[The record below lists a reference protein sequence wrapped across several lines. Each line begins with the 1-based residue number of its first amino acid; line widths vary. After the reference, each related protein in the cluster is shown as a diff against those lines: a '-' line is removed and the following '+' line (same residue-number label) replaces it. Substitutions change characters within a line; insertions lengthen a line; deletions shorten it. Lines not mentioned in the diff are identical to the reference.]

1 MLTAS
6 DARRLERC
14 LAGGDVALF
23 PADTVY
29 GLACDPEQAAA
40 VARLYELKGR
50 APHRPAAVMF
60 FSLKRA
66 LDALPEL
73 APAERRA
80 LGALLPGPVTLLL
93 PNPRGR
99 FAAACASDPDTLGL
113 RVPRWDAALAAL
125 ASVALPAMQSS
136 ANLTGE
142 AEPCRLEDVPA
153 AIRAGVGLEL
163 DGGER
168 PGVASTVV
176 DLRDWAQ
183 GGRFAI
189 ARHGALSESEVAGAL
204 AGVGPGC

>member
-1 MLTAS
+1 MLSAA

-14 LAGGDVALF
+14 LAGGEVALF

-29 GLACDPEQAAA
+29 GLACDPEQPTA

-50 APHRPAAVMF
+50 AAHRPAAVMF

-66 LDALPEL
+66 LAALPEL

-80 LGALLPGPVTLLL
+80 LDALLPGPVTLLL

-99 FAAACASDPDTLGL
+99 FAAACASDPGTLGL
-113 RVPRWDAALAAL
+113 RVPRWEPELAAL
-125 ASVALPAMQSS
+125 ASVARPAMQSS

-142 AEPCRLEDVPA
+142 AEPRRLDDVPA
-153 AIRAGVGLEL
+153 AIRAGVALEL
-163 DGGER
+163 DGGQR

-176 DLRDWAQ
+176 DLRGWA
-183 GGRFAI
+183 GGARFAI
-189 ARHGALSESEVAGAL
+189 ARPGAMAERDVAGAL
-204 AGVGPGC
+204 AGVGRGC

>member
-1 MLTAS
+1 MLTAA
-6 DARRLERC
+6 DARRLEAC
-14 LAGGDVALF
+14 LAGGEVALF

-29 GLACDPEQAAA
+29 GLACDPAQAAA

-50 APHRPAAVMF
+50 AAHRPAAVMF

-73 APAERRA
+73 APPERRA

-99 FAAACASDPDTLGL
+99 FAAACASDPATLGL
-113 RVPRWDAALAAL
+113 RVPRWDGALAAL
-125 ASVALPAMQSS
+125 ASVTRPAMQSS
-136 ANLTGE
+136 ANLTGDAE
-142 AEPCRLEDVPA
+142 ACRLDDVPA
-153 AIRAGVGLEL
+153 AIRAGVAVEL
-163 DGGER
+163 DGGQR

-176 DLRDWAQ
+176 DLRDWAH

-189 ARHGALSESEVAGAL
+189 ARHGALSEREVADAL